1 MIPRIIHYCWFGRTP
16 KNDLIQNC
24 IASWQKFFP
33 EFEIIEWNEEN
44 IDINNHEFM
53 RICYEER
60 KWAYVADYARLLA
73 LKEYGGIYFDT
84 DMEIIKSFPKKLFNY
99 DFFAG
104 EEVAGQVSCGIIGAN
119 PNNPTIS
126 ELIDYYD
133 QIILLEPIPVLLKE
147 ILVKQAKMNAPN
159 YYIAE
164 PEIFYPK
171 KYSGEIGTLE
181 NSLTIHHWEGSWK
194 KEKNTFFSNFI
205 KKRKCDFSEEE
216 EDLLI
221 NIQTSELL
229 TTSELK
235 AYEKLIQKH
244 RNTINDK
251 LKMNLENKFERH
263 KIAYINN
270 TFIDPQQFSVT
281 TIKDAINNPYLKGFP
296 FMFFVK
302 IIIKGLINLKKVNDR
317 KSNSNS

>member
-1 MIPRIIHYCWFGRTP
+1 MIPKIIHYCWFGGNP
-16 KNDLIQNC
+16 KNELIENC
-24 IASWQKFFP
+24 IASWRKFFP
-33 EFEIIEWNEEN
+33 SFNIIEWNEKNVN
-44 IDINNHEFM
+44 IDSNEFM
-53 RICYEER
+53 RICFEEK

-73 LKEYGGIYFDT
+73 LKEYGGIYLDT
-84 DMEIIKSFPKKLFNY
+84 DMVIIKSFPNKLFDY

-104 EEVAGQVSCGIIGAN
+104 EEVSGQVSCGIIGAKA
-119 PNNPTIS
+119 NNPVITD
-126 ELIDYYD
+126 LLDYYD
-133 QIILLEPIPVLLKE
+133 HILLLEPIPILLKE
-147 ILVKQAKMNAPN
+147 ILDKHKKFKDSK
-159 YYIAE
+159 YYIAT
-164 PEIFYPK
+164 PEKFYPK
-171 KYSGEIGTLE
+171 KYNGEITDLE

-194 KEKNTFFSNFI
+194 SNKNTFFTNFI
-205 KKRKCDFSEEE
+205 KKRKCNFSEEE

-221 NIQTSELL
+221 NIQTSSLL

-244 RNTINDK
+244 RNTISDK